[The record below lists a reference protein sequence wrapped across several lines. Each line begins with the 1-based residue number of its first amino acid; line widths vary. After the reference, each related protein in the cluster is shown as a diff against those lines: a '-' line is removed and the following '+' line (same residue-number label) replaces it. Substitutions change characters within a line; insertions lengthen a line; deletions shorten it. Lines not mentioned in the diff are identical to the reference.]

1 MNQEI
6 LKKLKSTPELSPDV
20 HDGSYELV
28 RTIVS
33 AYRDVDE
40 ATLDFQDLNAIYLMC
55 IGTWRHSYDKKH
67 EAIHATHLSEVR
79 KQELDHLIDDLKNR
93 ADAGVYKYQEK
104 AVSGTGHIGM
114 FGTGFYSF
122 QGKTDIQSVRAF
134 IGMCVDLLNMTD
146 DEEMFQRAASVL
158 TKSFRGMQAAAAS
171 VVLHCLKP
179 LTFPVINSNVG
190 SEDIFAALGIEL
202 KSRGKLESYIDN
214 CRKIK
219 TFRDANFSFK
229 NYRILDMAAWEL
241 STDPIRRVVSQYKES
256 FAAWFPE
263 EAYKWRAVQCF
274 QEHWTPQRADFA
286 EMLKESLAQA
296 GNLLDTNYSFPCKMI
311 TFFAEK
317 EPDTVRSMFQQLL
330 APGADIVEQIQN
342 FKQSADALLAKYQF
356 KESMKQHYQG
366 DRTICTYLFFAQP
379 GQRFLYQY
387 GKLKAFLEETGL
399 SANCKMGDT
408 QNVLTYQEIANQVLS
423 CVQQDS
429 ELLNM
434 FETKRSELGST
445 YYPDVE
451 HHLLTDDIIYFGS
464 RLHKSDYWPNLAE
477 YDPEISAEQWLKLL
491 ADKTICTVEN
501 LQILKAIQQAGG
513 ETTCKQLSL
522 KLGGPS
528 TRYNGSM
535 VQLARRVQEKTGCP
549 LVQNENNDQ
558 KWWPILFVGRT
569 ALQDQL
575 GTYSWKLRDELA
587 DALELL
593 FQKERN
599 NPMPFAKNTILYGPP
614 GTGKTYQTVNYAV
627 AIIEG
632 KSLEEVQAENHEKV
646 LERYRLYRQN
656 GRIEFTTFHQS
667 FGYED
672 FIEGIRPVFAED
684 KEEDS
689 GDISYE
695 IADGVFKKFCT
706 AAQPPAVDPNQNPYG
721 FSETPTIWKVSL
733 ASTGDNPVR
742 DYCMKHGCI
751 RIGWDEYGES
761 ITDDMDYYVGGK
773 TVLNAFLSR
782 MQPGDIILS
791 CYTAHSI
798 DAIGVVT
805 GEPEWH
811 PEFDHYKRLRTV
823 KWLVQGKNIG
833 ITEFRLERN
842 LTLSTVYRLKT
853 TVATVID
860 VLNKNGFSG
869 VSSAKGTKGPYVFII
884 DEINRGNISKIF
896 GELITLIEPSKR
908 LGQSE
913 ELQAKLPY
921 SHEVFGIPDN
931 VYLLGTMN
939 TADRSIAM
947 LDTALRRRFSFVE
960 MMPDSGVLDGV
971 EVEGISISGLL
982 TTLNR
987 RIEVLFDREHTL
999 GHAFFT
1005 PLRQSRSIQTLGEI
1019 FRDKVVPLLQEY
1031 FYDDYEKI
1039 CLVLGDKKR
1048 PEHQRFFKVETAD
1061 LQSLFGTD
1069 LEFEANPTYRINPAA
1084 FFDAEVYRNL

>member
-6 LKKLKSTPELSPDV
+6 LNKLKSTPELSPDV

-40 ATLDFQDLNAIYLMC
+40 ATLDYQDLNAIYLMC

-67 EAIHATHLSEVR
+67 EAVHTAHLSEAR
-79 KQELDHLIDDLKNR
+79 KQELDHLIDALKSR
-93 ADAGVYKYQEK
+93 AEAGAYKNQEK

-122 QGKTDIQSVRAF
+122 QGKTDNQSVRAF
-134 IGMCVDLLNMTD
+134 IRMCVDLLDMTD

-179 LTFPVINSNVG
+179 FSFPVINSNIG
-190 SEDIFAALGIEL
+190 SEDIFSALGIEL
-202 KSRGKLESYIDN
+202 KSRGKLEAYVEN

-219 TFRDANFSFK
+219 DFRDANFSFK

-241 STDPIRRVVSQYKES
+241 SADPIRRVVSQYKES

-274 QEHWTPQRADFA
+274 QEHWNPERADFA
-286 EMLKESLAQA
+286 EMLKESFAQA

-311 TFFAEK
+311 AFFAEK

-330 APGADIVEQIQN
+330 APGVDIVEQIQN

-379 GQRFLYQY
+379 DRYFLYQY
-387 GKLKAFLEETGL
+387 GKLKAFLAETGL
-399 SANCKMGDT
+399 SATCKMGDT
-408 QNVLTYQEIANQVLS
+408 QNVLAYQEVANQVLA

-434 FETKRSELGST
+434 FETKRAELGSA
-445 YYPDVE
+445 YYPDAE
-451 HHLLTDDIIYFGS
+451 HHLLADDIIYFGS
-464 RLHKSDYWPNLAE
+464 QLHKSDYWPTLAE
-477 YDPEISAEQWLKLL
+477 YDPEISTEQWLKLL
-491 ADKTICTVEN
+491 ADRTICTVEN

-513 ETTCKQLSL
+513 EATCKQLSL
-522 KLGGPS
+522 KLGDTS
-528 TRYNGSM
+528 AHYNGSM
-535 VQLARRVQEKTGCP
+535 IQFARRVQEKTGCP

-569 ALQDQL
+569 ALQDQP
-575 GTYSWKLRDELA
+575 GTYSWKLRNELA

-593 FQKERN
+593 AQRGRDD
-599 NPMPFAKNTILYGPP
+599 PMPFAKNTILYGPP
-614 GTGKTYQTVNYAV
+614 GTGKTYQTANYAV

-632 KSLEEVQAENHEKV
+632 KSLEEVQAENHETV
-646 LERYRLYRQN
+646 LERYRKYRQD

-672 FIEGIRPVFAED
+672 FIEGIRPKFFGEN
-684 KEEDS
+684 EEEA
-689 GDISYE
+689 GEIQYE
-695 IADGVFKKFCT
+695 ITKGVFKAFCLK
-706 AAQPPAVDPNQNPYG
+706 AQIPIADARQSPYG
-721 FSETPTIWKVSL
+721 FSDTPSVWKVSL
-733 ASTGDNPVR
+733 GGTGGHPLRN
-742 DYCMKHGCI
+742 YCMQNDCI
-751 RIGWDEYGES
+751 RIGWDEYGETV
-761 ITDDMDYYVGGK
+761 TDETNYFVGGK
-773 TVLNAFLSR
+773 YVLNAFLNR
-782 MQPGDIILS
+782 MQLGDIVLS
-791 CYTAHSI
+791 CYSARTI
-798 DAIGVVT
+798 DAIGVIA
-805 GEPEWH
+805 GDPEWL
-811 PEFDHYKRLRTV
+811 PNEDHYKRSRKVNWLLKGKKIDIEEFQLSRS
-823 KWLVQGKNIG
+823 LVQ
-833 ITEFRLERN
+833 
-842 LTLSTVYRLKT
+842 STVYQLDT
-853 TVATVID
+853 TAAEVIK
-860 VLNKNGFSG
+860 VLEKNGFAPTTA
-869 VSSAKGTKGPYVFII
+869 VGTKPYVFII

-896 GELITLIEPSKR
+896 GELITLVEPSKR

-913 ELQAKLPY
+913 GLQVRLPY
-921 SHEVFGIPDN
+921 SQKLFGIPDN

-939 TADRSIAM
+939 TADRSIAL

-960 MMPDSGVLDGV
+960 MMPDSGVLDGI

-1005 PLRQSRSIQTLGEI
+1005 PLRQSPSIETLGEI
-1019 FRDKVVPLLQEY
+1019 FRDKVIPLLQEY

-1039 CLVLGDKKR
+1039 CLVLGDRKR
-1048 PEHQRFFKVETAD
+1048 PEQQQFFKVETAD
-1061 LQSLFGTD
+1061 LQSLFGVEPD
-1069 LEFEANPTYRINPAA
+1069 FEVNPTYHINPAA
-1084 FFDAEVYRNL
+1084 FFDVEVYRNL

>member
-6 LKKLKSTPELSPDV
+6 LKKLKNTPELSPDV

-40 ATLDFQDLNAIYLMC
+40 ATLDYQDLNAIYLMC

-67 EAIHATHLSEVR
+67 EAVHATHLPEVR
-79 KQELDHLIDDLKNR
+79 KQELDHLIDDLKSR
-93 ADAGVYKYQEK
+93 ADAGVYKHQEK

-134 IGMCVDLLNMTD
+134 IRMCVDLLDMTD

-190 SEDIFAALGIEL
+190 SEDIFAALGIEF
-202 KSRGKLESYIDN
+202 KSRGKLEAYIDN

-219 TFRDANFSFK
+219 DFRDANFSFK

-241 STDPIRRVVSQYKES
+241 SADPIRRVISQYKES

-274 QEHWTPQRADFA
+274 QKHWNPERADFA

-330 APGADIVEQIQN
+330 APGADIVEQIQS
-342 FKQSADALLAKYQF
+342 FKQSADTLLAKYQF
-356 KESMKQHYQG
+356 KESMKQHYQK

-379 GQRFLYQY
+379 DRYFLYQY
-387 GKLKAFLEETGL
+387 GKLKAFLAETGL
-399 SANCKMGDT
+399 QAACKMGDS
-408 QNVLTYQEIANQVLS
+408 QNVLTYQEVANRVLS

-429 ELLNM
+429 ELLNL
-434 FETKRSELGST
+434 FETKRAELGSL
-445 YYPDVE
+445 YYPDSA
-451 HHLLTDDIIYFGS
+451 HHLLTDDIIYYGS
-464 RLHKSDYWPNLAE
+464 QLYKSDYWPSPAE
-477 YDPEISAEQWLKLL
+477 YDPEISAEQWLELFV
-491 ADKTICTVEN
+491 DRTVCTAEN
-501 LQILKAIQQAGG
+501 LLILKTMQELGG
-513 ETTCKQLSL
+513 EATCKQLSL
-522 KLGGPS
+522 QSGGTS
-528 TRYNGSM
+528 AHYNSSM

-549 LVQNENNDQ
+549 LVQNENEDR

-569 ALQDQL
+569 ALPGQP

-587 DALELL
+587 DALKLL
-593 FQKERN
+593 SQKEVN
-599 NPMPFAKNTILYGPP
+599 DPMPFAKNTILYGPP

-632 KSLEEVQAENHEKV
+632 KSLEDVQAENHEEV
-646 LERYRLYRQN
+646 LKRYRQYRQD

-684 KEEDS
+684 TDENT

-695 IADGVFKKFCT
+695 IADGIFKKFCAT
-706 AAQPPAVDPNQNPYG
+706 AQPPVVDPKQNPYG
-721 FSETPTIWKVSL
+721 FSESPTIWKVSL

-761 ITDDMDYYVGGK
+761 ITDDMDYHVGGK

-833 ITEFRLERN
+833 IEEFRLEKS
-842 LTLSTVYRLKT
+842 LTLSTVYRLNT
-853 TVATVID
+853 AVETIIE
-860 VLNKNGFSG
+860 VLGRHGFSG
-869 VSSAKGTKGPYVFII
+869 AAPVKGTKGPYVFII

-908 LGQSE
+908 LGQGE

-921 SHEVFGIPDN
+921 SHEAFGIPDN

-939 TADRSIAM
+939 TADRSIAL

-960 MMPDSGVLDGV
+960 MMPDSGILDGV

-1005 PLRQSRSIQTLGEI
+1005 PLRQSPSIQTLGEI

-1039 CLVLGDKKR
+1039 CLVLGDRKR
-1048 PEHQRFFKVETAD
+1048 PEQQQFFKVDPVD
-1061 LQSLFGTD
+1061 LQSLFGVEP
-1069 LEFEANPTYRINPAA
+1069 EFEVNPTYRINPDA